1 MQKTETTPDRSHER
15 EHLERTVKVVSGAD
29 RAEPRRRE
37 EAVQTARIVY
47 TQTRVVNVAPEVLQ
61 RHRIIT
67 GAETGAAITA
77 YRLLRTQVLRAMQ
90 KNGWNVLGITSPGM
104 GEGKT
109 LTAINLAISL
119 ALDVNHTVMLVD
131 LDLRRPAVH
140 RYFGIEPG
148 RGLADFLAEGRDL
161 REMLFNPGIERLVV
175 LPGGTPVQNSSEML
189 SSPRMGWLADE
200 MRSRYSSRLVLFDM
214 PPLLAADDVL
224 AFSRHLDAVLL
235 VVEEGRTGRDE
246 LQRART
252 LLQDIPVLGPVI
264 NKARAEIATY

>member
-1 MQKTETTPDRSHER
+1 
-15 EHLERTVKVVSGAD
+15 
-29 RAEPRRRE
+29 
-37 EAVQTARIVY
+37 
-47 TQTRVVNVAPEVLQ
+47 
-61 RHRIIT
+61 
-67 GAETGAAITA
+67 
-77 YRLLRTQVLRAMQ
+77 
-90 KNGWNVLGITSPGM
+90 M

-131 LDLRRPAVH
+131 LDLRRPSVQ

-148 RGLADFLAEGRDL
+148 RGLADFLAEGREL

-264 NKARAEIATY
+264 NKARAEIVTY